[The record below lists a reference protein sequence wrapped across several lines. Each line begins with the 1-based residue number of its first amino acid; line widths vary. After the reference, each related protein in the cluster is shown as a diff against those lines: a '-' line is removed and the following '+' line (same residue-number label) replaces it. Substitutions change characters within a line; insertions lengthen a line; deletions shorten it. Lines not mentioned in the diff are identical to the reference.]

1 MAEEQSKQ
9 NEAEKKS
16 IAELAKKKRQL
27 YLYNKLQSGKALSV
41 SEIKEVEAF
50 EASPLSP
57 GVVRTQA
64 EVAQSLGVD
73 KRTVERWAG
82 QGMPV
87 TSEGNYDLMDIKA
100 WRMTRQRYRHL
111 GETEKDKWD
120 IEYRKNKALLMKIE
134 YEKTLGQ
141 LISREE
147 VQKGRIAR
155 ILAVKRSFLALPTRL
170 AGVLA
175 MKEPPEIETI
185 LYESICEIIN
195 EFAGVRKGIDDPEDE
210 ET

>member
-1 MAEEQSKQ
+1 
-9 NEAEKKS
+9 
-16 IAELAKKKRQL
+16 
-27 YLYNKLQSGKALSV
+27 
-41 SEIKEVEAF
+41 
-50 EASPLSP
+50 
-57 GVVRTQA
+57 
-64 EVAQSLGVD
+64 
-73 KRTVERWAG
+73 
-82 QGMPV
+82 MPV

-100 WRMTRQRYRHL
+100 WRMTRQRYRNL

-141 LISREE
+141 FISREE

-185 LYESICEIIN
+185 LYESICEIID